1 MMCFHLVEKILWSA
15 CFLLTVEFIWM
26 VLIAASILTM
36 ILRFMPLQQ
45 NEGATLRCAGLLETY
60 FPVSSHSGPP
70 LLVVAFSN
78 YLFANKHV
86 CHGSS
91 ELYHICYILILF
103 VSLFVLRLS

>member
-1 MMCFHLVEKILWSA
+1 
-15 CFLLTVEFIWM
+15 M

-103 VSLFVLRLS
+103 VSLFVCFETILELTL